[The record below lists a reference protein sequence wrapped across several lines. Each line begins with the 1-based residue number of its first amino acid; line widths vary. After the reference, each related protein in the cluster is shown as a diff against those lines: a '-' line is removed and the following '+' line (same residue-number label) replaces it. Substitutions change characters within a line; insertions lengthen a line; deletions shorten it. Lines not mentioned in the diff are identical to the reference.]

1 MGRRGASNRGRGGG
15 GGGGRGGRGRGGR
28 GGKKDGVGG
37 GEGGSGPRLHS
48 KLLKE
53 LGAGRKQVQEDK
65 DDDDAL
71 VVKDVYEY
79 EEGVAEEEAGK
90 NRRFDAVD
98 GVEYE
103 LPSDFEV
110 TLAIICILWRSLD
123 LFQQFCRDCY
133 VCHPICMCL
142 RV

>member
-1 MGRRGASNRGRGGG
+1 MGRRGASNRGGG
-15 GGGGRGGRGRGGR
+15 GGRGRGGR
-28 GGKKDGVGG
+28 GGGGGKKDGVGG
-37 GEGGSGPRLHS
+37 GDGRSGPRLHS

-53 LGAGRKQVQEDK
+53 LGGGKKKIHEDK
-65 DDDDAL
+65 DDDAL
-71 VVKDVYEY
+71 VVKDLYEY

-110 TLAIICILWRSLD
+110 MLMMIIRILWRSLD
-123 LFQQFCRDCY
+123 LF
-133 VCHPICMCL
+133 
-142 RV
+142 